1 MKEKL
6 GFNKKPKTLE
16 DHYKDLIEDTDI
28 DNWKNVRGPRPWES
42 DNKEYMSVIEER
54 IADEQKKKKKIQ
66 IQKLQ
71 L

>member
-16 DHYKDLIEDTDI
+16 DHYKELIEDTDI

-42 DNKEYMSVIEER
+42 DNKEHMSVIEER

>member
-16 DHYKDLIEDTDI
+16 DHYKELIEDTDI

>member
-54 IADEQKKKKKIQ
+54 IADEQNKKKKIQ

>member
-16 DHYKDLIEDTDI
+16 DHYKELIEDTDI

-54 IADEQKKKKKIQ
+54 IAEEQKKKKKIQ